1 MRALVKVILFLVLIG
16 LALAGGTLVGQLI
29 KNDPGY
35 ILLSYGTTTIEMS
48 LWVGLVLALV
58 LCTVGY
64 FSFRL
69 LGRVLDSPVGLGRV
83 WGRIRGRSARGA
95 TQKGFM
101 ELRMGRYEAALKH
114 LTSAA
119 PRSDIA
125 FVNYLSAAEA
135 ANALGYDDQRDAL
148 LVKALEEVP
157 GSELAIGLAE
167 ARMQFDKGEY
177 EACADTLSALR
188 NIKPKDRELITMS
201 CQVCEQLGRTD
212 ELIELLPLA
221 RKLDAMPQEQSDAL
235 EVEAHRRALAQAAD
249 DAESNDGE
257 MPLAIKN
264 TWDSIPKRLRH
275 EPALQSVLFNG
286 LVQSGAPFLALAELE
301 KSLKKHPE
309 DELFDLYSTLPE
321 IDLNRRMNFLTK
333 LAKSFR
339 DAAPLERA
347 RGRIAMAQGDLDAA
361 EQALEASLADQ
372 PSAETYEALAQ
383 VYRAQNRPD
392 MELKALQGLNEVV
405 RDWPSSQTLPAVAVD
420 TPKEAVAEAE

>member
-1 MRALVKVILFLVLIG
+1 MRALIKVILFLVLVG

-35 ILLSYGTTTIEMS
+35 ILIAYETTTIEMS
-48 LWVGLVLALV
+48 LWVGLALALV
-58 LCTVGY
+58 IAVVGY
-64 FSFRL
+64 ISLRVL
-69 LGRVLDSPVGLGRV
+69 SRVLDSPVGLGRL
-83 WGRIRGRSARGA
+83 WSRLRGRSARGA

-135 ANALGYDDQRDAL
+135 ANALGYDDQRDEL

-167 ARMQFDKGEY
+167 ARMQFEKGEY
-177 EACADTLSALR
+177 EGCADTLTALR
-188 NIKPKDRELITMS
+188 KIKPKDRELITMS
-201 CQVCEQLGRTD
+201 CQVFEQLDRTD
-212 ELIELLPLA
+212 DLIELLPLA
-221 RKLDAMPQEQSDAL
+221 RKLGAIDAEQADAL
-235 EVEAHRRALAQAAD
+235 EVEAHRRALEQAIG
-249 DAESNDGE
+249 DAEPVEGE

-275 EPALQSVLFNG
+275 HASLQATLFNG
-286 LVQSGAPFLALAELE
+286 LVQSGAPYVALAELE
-301 KSLKKHPE
+301 KTLKKTPE

-321 IDLNRRMNFLTK
+321 VDLARRMAFLTK
-333 LAKSFR
+333 LSKSFR
-339 DAAPLERA
+339 DAAVLERA
-347 RGRIAMAQGDLDAA
+347 RGRIAMAQGDLTAA
-361 EQALEASLADQ
+361 ESALEASLADD
-372 PSAETYEALAQ
+372 PCAETYEALAQ

-392 MELKALQGLNEVV
+392 MELKALQGLNEAV
-405 RDWPSSQTLPAVAVD
+405 RDWPSTATLPVVVAP
-420 TPKEAVAEAE
+420 TETTQ